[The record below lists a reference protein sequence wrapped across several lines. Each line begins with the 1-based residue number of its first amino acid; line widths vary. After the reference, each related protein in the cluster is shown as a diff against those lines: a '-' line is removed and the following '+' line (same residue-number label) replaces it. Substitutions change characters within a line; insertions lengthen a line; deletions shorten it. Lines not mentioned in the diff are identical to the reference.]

1 MFAAPL
7 SSTARPAPTAALL
20 CRMVTVEVTASPK
33 RHCCF
38 LERQG
43 RAGVFLLPEGVGAEC
58 LGPFRW
64 GGGFML
70 TLSVAGGACGGA
82 HKPLLM
88 APCSELFPI
97 RVCLGFQEKL
107 DGLENSAPCIQIS
120 ARPHCW
126 GHLGCRAPGKG
137 RQYPEYSSPPLASES
152 CS

>member
-58 LGPFRW
+58 LGPF
-64 GGGFML
+64 L
-70 TLSVAGGACGGA
+70 L
-82 HKPLLM
+82 KPLSHCFL
-88 APCSELFPI
+88 ALS
-97 RVCLGFQEKL
+97 GHQ
-107 DGLENSAPCIQIS
+107 LED
-120 ARPHCW
+120 
-126 GHLGCRAPGKG
+126 RAWA
-137 RQYPEYSSPPLASES
+137 SCLAS
-152 CS
+152 